1 MVTRPSQD
9 DGRNLAIRTDVRAK
23 GVAFAGH
30 EGIASAPAHGEGYAA
45 HQRTA
50 SVSSQSDDGLVNTL
64 LSASSI
70 GHADTISSSG
80 ISGHSTTMTS
90 ATTYDDRPSASSSP
104 ASSPYAHP
112 SLTLLELVSNTAS
125 SSALPDSFDVNV
137 SRRGGY
143 VAVYSASN
151 IWLIKTVELPRLWAR
166 TLQVKR
172 KPVAID
178 ITEDGFL
185 LAVLSRPSQVDLYE
199 IHGEGDRQI
208 KKRRTIMLVHE
219 ASSIVI
225 SPDARILITGNKF
238 GIEVVAIGPGIPETA
253 RRTLSGPAGDAL
265 EFSDDGRTLLITGY
279 ARKSDGSALFVLPGL
294 YDGPLTEEGEPIP
307 QPPEAAWTGSVLF
320 PETARIARQATLL
333 PDADTGTFNELFAF
347 NAEEDS
353 WGIYDIACQRFTQR
367 KMFLPDH
374 QRWTR
379 SEFVDDA
386 MPAVS
391 PNADLAAVALRMRGT
406 TNIWVYEV
414 PGWEYKPSEK
424 AKTQAPIQPCF
435 CIPIPNDDAGTLQ
448 EICVLRWVRLNA
460 NIQRLVA
467 VGNSSILPDESDV
480 PGAPLGSKGVLI
492 VLDFDK
498 RKPAG
503 SPAPTP
509 LKTEYDLDPLCP
521 GEMLP
526 EGSIDFDREV
536 ELVRTR
542 TIAQRRAQDRDRERN
557 DVPRRNSRIG
567 STPVQRA
574 RTTANRAPAPPP
586 LPTEE
591 SEELTAEE
599 AQAAFE
605 APYDNQQPR
614 SQMSLA
620 RAATVAAVSPANRR
634 HLRALP
640 FRPLEYRRAD
650 GQRELPHESDADN
663 WVPPPPAYT
672 ATAAAA
678 ASVSLSHPD
687 APPVPRLPRNSTSS
701 SIPPVPAMSATIN
714 PAQLSPS
721 TPYQHRQQSLS
732 SINLSSPPQ
741 QPQERRPSLLHPSTY
756 PSREPS
762 GSARRRS
769 SAAQSPPQMSYIASP
784 SVQNPQLS
792 PPTHAN
798 ATRRPSF
805 RPRRAVESTIDLRP
819 PPTINP
825 DAGRRG
831 SAPNVVVQRRPVA
844 SFSPPT
850 MDRMSV
856 PQGSGPQ
863 GAPPPM
869 STSSSSM
876 NPAPQRRGVLPR
888 LVPPEQPGQ
897 RQPMSAPPRTNS
909 LGGPVGCA
917 YGQPQQPQSQPQM
930 QRQVQSQMYAQ
941 PYSQSQMNLGAQQSG
956 RTSRMEFLSSGRVSR
971 MTNGRDTPATMHE
984 RKAGKKKIQ
993 CVVM

>member
-1 MVTRPSQD
+1 MVERTDSGP
-9 DGRNLAIRTDVRAK
+9 NLAIRTAESKGK
-23 GVAFAGH
+23 GVAFANSNESG
-30 EGIASAPAHGEGYAA
+30 SAQRRAA
-45 HQRTA
+45 YDERARNA
-50 SVSSQSDDGLVNTL
+50 SVSDDESDHVNTL
-64 LSASSI
+64 LSASST
-70 GHADTISSSG
+70 ANTDTVSNSG
-80 ISGHSTTMTS
+80 YSTAMTS
-90 ATTYDDRPSASSSP
+90 ATTYDERTTPTAK
-104 ASSPYAHP
+104 SPYAHP

-151 IWLIKTVELPRLWAR
+151 LFLIKTVQLPRLWAR

-178 ITEDGFL
+178 VTEDGFL

-199 IHGEGDRQI
+199 IHGEGDNQI

-238 GIEVVAIGPGIPETA
+238 GIEVMAIGPEVPETA

-307 QPPEAAWTGSVLF
+307 QPPETAWTGSVLF

-406 TNIWVYEV
+406 TNIWIYEV

-424 AKTQAPIQPCF
+424 AKTEAPIQPCF
-435 CIPIPNDDAGTLQ
+435 CIPIPNDNAGTLQ

-460 NIQRLVA
+460 NVQRLVA

-498 RKPAG
+498 TKPLG
-503 SPAPTP
+503 SAVPTP

-526 EGSIDFDREV
+526 EGSIDFEREV

-542 TIAQRRAQDRDRERN
+542 TMAQRRAQDHN
-557 DVPRRNSRIG
+557 DLVSRRNSRTAP
-567 STPVQRA
+567 TPVQRA
-574 RTTANRAPAPPP
+574 RTTANRNAPRPS
-586 LPTEE
+586 LPSEE
-591 SEELTAEE
+591 SEELTPEE
-599 AQAAFE
+599 AQAMFE

-650 GQRELPHESDADN
+650 GHRELPHESDADN

-672 ATAAAA
+672 TTAAAA
-678 ASVSLSHPD
+678 ESVSLSHPD
-687 APPVPRLPRNSTSS
+687 APPVPRIPHMHSTS
-701 SIPPVPAMSATIN
+701 SIPPVPPLSTNMSSM
-714 PAQLSPS
+714 PLVPS
-721 TPYQHRQQSLS
+721 LPTSVSGGIADDMLRPTHRYQHRQHSISSVDLS
-732 SINLSSPPQ
+732 TPPPVVQ
-741 QPQERRPSLLHPSTY
+741 TREERRPSLLHPSTY
-756 PSREPS
+756 PSPQSS
-762 GSARRRS
+762 GSISRRRS
-769 SAAQSPPQMSYIASP
+769 SSTRGAPPPPSEQMSYIPSSSSP
-784 SVQNPQLS
+784 STSTQQQSVYPVMSNHMP
-792 PPTHAN
+792 
-798 ATRRPSF
+798 TRRPTLGG
-805 RPRRAVESTIDLRP
+805 RLARHTTVESNNDMDLYLP
-819 PPTINP
+819 PVPSVP
-825 DAGRRG
+825 AAGGLFGRRG
-831 SAPNVVVQRRPVA
+831 SAPSVPVQRRPVGG
-844 SFSPPT
+844 T
-850 MDRMSV
+850 RMSM
-856 PQGSGPQ
+856 P
-863 GAPPPM
+863 
-869 STSSSSM
+869 
-876 NPAPQRRGVLPR
+876 PAPRGGDMLPR
-888 LVPPEQPGQ
+888 LVPPQGQ
-897 RQPMSAPPRTNS
+897 YAAGRGYPVSAPPA
-909 LGGPVGCA
+909 GGGHA
-917 YGQPQQPQSQPQM
+917 Y
-930 QRQVQSQMYAQ
+930 
-941 PYSQSQMNLGAQQSG
+941 PYGGLHRASQSQGNLLGGRTVGVDGAQKEKEKRG
-956 RTSRMEFLSSGRVSR
+956 R
-971 MTNGRDTPATMHE
+971 
-984 RKAGKKKIQ
+984 KKMG
-993 CVVM
+993 CAVM

>member
-1 MVTRPSQD
+1 MVGRTAA
-9 DGRNLAIRTDVRAK
+9 GRNQALRTDVRGK
-23 GVAFAGH
+23 GVAFASD
-30 EGIASAPAHGEGYAA
+30 EESSAQARAYDERA
-45 HQRTA
+45 RTV
-50 SVSSQSDDGLVNTL
+50 SVGSQSASDDDGQVRTL

-70 GHADTISSSG
+70 ANTDKLSSSG
-80 ISGHSTTMTS
+80 FSGHSTAMTS
-90 ATTYDDRPSASSSP
+90 ATTYDDRPSASSSLAKTP
-104 ASSPYAHP
+104 PYAPP

-125 SSALPDSFDVNV
+125 SSALPDSFEVNV
-137 SRRGGY
+137 SRKGGY
-143 VAVYSASN
+143 VAVYSSSN
-151 IWLIKTVELPRLWAR
+151 IWLIKTVQLPRLWAR

-208 KKRRTIMLVHE
+208 KKRRTISLVHE
-219 ASSIVI
+219 ANSIVV
-225 SPDARILITGNKF
+225 SPDARVLITGNKF
-238 GIEVVAIGPGIPETA
+238 GIEVVAIGSDVPDTA

-320 PETARIARQATLL
+320 PESARIARQATLL

-406 TNIWVYEV
+406 TIIWIYEV

-424 AKTQAPIQPCF
+424 AQLDAPIQPCF

-448 EICVLRWVRLNA
+448 EICVLRWVRLDVNV
-460 NIQRLVA
+460 QRLVA
-467 VGNSSILPDESDV
+467 VGNSSVLPDASDV
-480 PGAPLGSKGVLI
+480 PDAPLGSKGVLI

-498 RKPAG
+498 RKPIG
-503 SPAPTP
+503 SPTPAP

-521 GEMLP
+521 GEPLP
-526 EGSIDFDREV
+526 EGSIDFEQEV

-542 TIAQRRAQDRDRERN
+542 TLAQRRAQDRNADASMQH
-557 DVPRRNSRIG
+557 SRVEP
-567 STPVQRA
+567 TPVQRA
-574 RTTANRAPAPPP
+574 RTAANRPQMRLP
-586 LPTEE
+586 LPSDD
-591 SEELTAEE
+591 SEELTLEE

-650 GQRELPHESDADN
+650 GHRELPHESDADN

-672 ATAAAA
+672 TTAAAA
-678 ASVSLSHPD
+678 ESVSLSHPN
-687 APPVPRLPRNSTSS
+687 APPVPRLPPMA
-701 SIPPVPAMSATIN
+701 PPSAQPLRSPPATMSATVN
-714 PAQLSPS
+714 PSQLSPS
-721 TPYQHRQQSLS
+721 APYQHRQPSIS
-732 SINLSSPPQ
+732 SINVSTPPA
-741 QPQERRPSLLHPSTY
+741 QERRPSLLHPSTY
-756 PSREPS
+756 PSPQSS
-762 GSARRRS
+762 GSIRRRS
-769 SAAQSPPQMSYIASP
+769 SGAPASSAQGSTMVAPRPYPAYP
-784 SVQNPQLS
+784 TNPTS
-792 PPTHAN
+792 MP
-798 ATRRPSF
+798 TRRPSL
-805 RPRRAVESTIDLRP
+805 RPHRGAGSQIDIRP
-819 PPTINP
+819 PPLINP
-825 DAGRRG
+825 DTGRRG
-831 SAPNVVVQRRPVA
+831 SAPNVPFPHRVTPYT
-844 SFSPPT
+844 SPSGVG
-850 MDRMSV
+850 DRIGM
-856 PQGSGPQ
+856 P
-863 GAPPPM
+863 
-869 STSSSSM
+869 
-876 NPAPQRRGVLPR
+876 RGVSMGGPPGRNMLPR
-888 LVPPEQPGQ
+888 LVPPQQ
-897 RQPMSAPPRTNS
+897 RMGTRLPLSAPPRTD
-909 LGGPVGCA
+909 PA
-917 YGQPQQPQSQPQM
+917 YGQRYHHSHAQSQPDLL
-930 QRQVQSQMYAQ
+930 A
-941 PYSQSQMNLGAQQSG
+941 QSG
-956 RTSRMEFLSSGRVSR
+956 RTSRMTGRETASR
-971 MTNGRDTPATMHE
+971 SE
-984 RKAGKKKIQ
+984 EKKAKKKMGCTI
-993 CVVM
+993 M

>member
-1 MVTRPSQD
+1 MVARTTHD
-9 DGRNLAIRTDVRAK
+9 DGRNLAIRTDVRGK
-23 GVAFAGH
+23 GVAFASNH
-30 EGIASAPAHGEGYAA
+30 GIVSAPPVANGHSYPSQ
-45 HQRTA
+45 QRRLSA
-50 SVSSQSDDGLVNTL
+50 SSQSDDGQVNTL
-64 LSASSI
+64 LSASSL
-70 GHADTISSSG
+70 GNTDTVSSSG
-80 ISGHSTTMTS
+80 LSGHSTAMTS
-90 ATTYDDRPSASSSP
+90 ATTYDDRPSGSSP
-104 ASSPYAHP
+104 PAAAPYAHP
-112 SLTLLELVSNTAS
+112 SLTLLELLSHTAS

-137 SRRGGY
+137 SRKGGY
-143 VAVYSASN
+143 VAVFSASN
-151 IWLIKTVELPRLWAR
+151 IWLIKTVQLPRLWAR

-178 ITEDGFL
+178 VTEDGFL
-185 LAVLSRPSQVDLYE
+185 LAVLSKPSQVDLYE
-199 IHGEGDRQI
+199 IHGEGDNQI
-208 KKRRTIMLVHE
+208 KKRRTVMLVHE

-238 GIEVVAIGPGIPETA
+238 GIEVIAIGPDVPETA

-406 TNIWVYEV
+406 TNIWIYEV
-414 PGWEYKPSEK
+414 PGWDYKPSEK
-424 AKTQAPIQPCF
+424 AKLQAPIQPCF
-435 CIPIPNDDAGTLQ
+435 CIPIPKDDVGTLQ
-448 EICVLRWVRLNA
+448 EICVMRWVRLSA
-460 NIQRLVA
+460 NVQRLVA
-467 VGNSSILPDESDV
+467 VGNSSVLPDESDV
-480 PGAPLGSKGVLI
+480 PGAPLGSKGVVI

-498 RKPAG
+498 TRPVG
-503 SPAPTP
+503 DPAPTP

-526 EGSIDFDREV
+526 EGSIDFEREV

-542 TIAQRRAQDRDRERN
+542 TLAQRRAQDRSDDSHRH
-557 DVPRRNSRIG
+557 SRIG
-567 STPVQRA
+567 STAVHRA
-574 RTTANRAPAPPP
+574 RTTANRNSLRPP
-586 LPTEE
+586 LPTDD

-605 APYDNQQPR
+605 VPYDNQQPR

-678 ASVSLSHPD
+678 ESVSLSHPD
-687 APPVPRLPRNSTSS
+687 APPVPRLPRGLPSSNSTSA
-701 SIPPVPAMSATIN
+701 VSATVN
-714 PAQLSPS
+714 PSQLSSS
-721 TPYQHRQQSLS
+721 TPYQHRQPSIS
-732 SINLSSPPQ
+732 SINLSSPGPSQ
-741 QPQERRPSLLHPSTY
+741 RRPSLLHPSTY
-756 PSREPS
+756 PSPQSS
-762 GSARRRS
+762 GSIRRRS
-769 SAAQSPPQMSYIASP
+769 SAAQNPPQMSYTPPTQSSHLPP
-784 SVQNPQLS
+784 S
-792 PPTHAN
+792 THAN
-798 ATRRPSF
+798 ASRRPSL
-805 RPRRAVESTIDLRP
+805 RPRRAVESSVELRP
-819 PPTINP
+819 PPVVDPNS
-825 DAGRRG
+825 GRRG
-831 SAPNVVVQRRPVA
+831 SAPNVAVQRRPGQL
-844 SFSPPT
+844 FSSPT
-850 MDRMSV
+850 MDRMNIS
-856 PQGSGPQ
+856 QGLPVNGHSQPN
-863 GAPPPM
+863 
-869 STSSSSM
+869 TS
-876 NPAPQRRGVLPR
+876 QRRGLLPR
-888 LVPPEQPGQ
+888 LVPPEGTVGGQ
-897 RQPMSAPPRTNS
+897 RFPMSAPPRTDS
-909 LGGPVGCA
+909 LGPP
-917 YGQPQQPQSQPQM
+917 YGHTQGHGPQM
-930 QRQVQSQMYAQ
+930 HRQPHMH
-941 PYSQSQMNLGAQQSG
+941 SQSQVNSPNG
-956 RTSRMEFLSSGRVSR
+956 RALRMEFIHSGRASR
-971 MTNGRDTPATMHE
+971 TGGRETPAPPE
-984 RKAGKKKIQ
+984 KKAGKKKIG

>member
-1 MVTRPSQD
+1 MVDRANEED
-9 DGRNLAIRTDVRAK
+9 ARHLAGRADVRGK
-23 GVAFAGH
+23 GVTFESNGAGV
-30 EGIASAPAHGEGYAA
+30 GPAHGEG
-45 HQRTA
+45 TA
-50 SVSSQSDDGLVNTL
+50 RSSVSDDDQVNTH

-70 GHADTISSSG
+70 GNTDTISSSG
-80 ISGHSTTMTS
+80 ISGHSTAMTS
-90 ATTYDDRPSASSSP
+90 ATTYDDRPSASSP
-104 ASSPYAHP
+104 AATSTHAYP
-112 SLTLLELVSNTAS
+112 SLTLLELVSNSAS
-125 SSALPDSFDVNV
+125 SSALPDSFDFNV
-137 SRRGGY
+137 SRKGNF

-151 IWLIKTVELPRLWAR
+151 IWLVKTVQLPRLWAR

-199 IHGEGDRQI
+199 IHGEGDNQI
-208 KKRRTIMLVHE
+208 TKRRTVMLVHE

-238 GIEVVAIGPGIPETA
+238 GIEVVAIGPEVPETA

-294 YDGPLTEEGEPIP
+294 YDGPLTEEGEPIS
-307 QPPEAAWTGSVLF
+307 QPPETAWTGSVLF

-406 TNIWVYEV
+406 TNIWIYEV

-424 AKTQAPIQPCF
+424 AQLEAPIQPCF
-435 CIPIPNDDAGTLQ
+435 CIPIPNNGPDTLQ
-448 EICVLRWVRLNA
+448 EICVLRWVKLDA
-460 NIQRLVA
+460 NVQRLLA
-467 VGNSSILPDESDV
+467 VGNSSIMPDASDV
-480 PGAPLGSKGVLI
+480 PGVPLGSKGVVVI
-492 VLDFDK
+492 LDFDK
-498 RKPAG
+498 RRQAG
-503 SPAPTP
+503 NPAPPPT
-509 LKTEYDLDPLCP
+509 KQEYDLDPLCP

-526 EGSIDFDREV
+526 EGSIDFEREV

-542 TIAQRRAQDRDRERN
+542 TRVQRQAQDRN
-557 DVPRRNSRIG
+557 DARRHLEVEPPIPI
-567 STPVQRA
+567 PVQRA
-574 RTTANRAPAPPP
+574 RTSANRTSTLSPPP
-586 LPTEE
+586 DE
-591 SEELTAEE
+591 EELTAEE

-650 GQRELPHESDADN
+650 GHRELPHESDADN
-663 WVPPPPAYT
+663 WVPPPPVYT

-678 ASVSLSHPD
+678 GSVSLSHPH
-687 APPVPRLPRNSTSS
+687 APPVLRRQSSSAS
-701 SIPPVPAMSATIN
+701 SIPPVPMI
-714 PAQLSPS
+714 PAGMNFA
-721 TPYQHRQQSLS
+721 YQNRGQSIS
-732 SINLSSPPQ
+732 SINLSTDPG
-741 QPQERRPSLLHPSTY
+741 RRPSLLHPSTY
-756 PSREPS
+756 PSPQS
-762 GSARRRS
+762 TGSIRRRS
-769 SAAQSPPQMSYIASP
+769 SVAPSLAPPQEMPAHTRRP
-784 SVQNPQLS
+784 

-798 ATRRPSF
+798 SSSSSFNPLRRPSL
-805 RPRRAVESTIDLRP
+805 RPRRAVESAMDVRTP
-819 PPTINP
+819 PLLVDPNL
-825 DAGRRG
+825 GSLRRG
-831 SAPNVVVQRRPVA
+831 SAPSVHVPARRPVHGA
-844 SFSPPT
+844 QPNHMPPGPPFSQ
-850 MDRMSV
+850 S
-856 PQGSGPQ
+856 
-863 GAPPPM
+863 
-869 STSSSSM
+869 
-876 NPAPQRRGVLPR
+876 QRGLLPR
-888 LVPPEQPGQ
+888 LVPPQEPQGM
-897 RQPMSAPPRTNS
+897 RFPMSAPPRTNT
-909 LGGPVGCA
+909 GG
-917 YGQPQQPQSQPQM
+917 YTMPQQQ
-930 QRQVQSQMYAQ
+930 Y
-941 PYSQSQMNLGAQQSG
+941 YSQQPVFVPPPVV
-956 RTSRMEFLSSGRVSR
+956 SRRASR
-971 MTNGRDTPATMHE
+971 MTFRADGGGGGGAKDD
-984 RKAGKKKIQ
+984 KKKKRVG